1 MFLEIHACLQPA
13 PRKGIQ
19 DSLGFWIPHRGFR
32 IPSTRLR
39 ISIVSGIPDSMSCI
53 PDSKAQ
59 VSGFHKQKLP
69 LLTRCP
75 KQNFLDPA
83 SKSLIHGAITVPQ
96 RALGKIGISSS
107 VRNHSVWFYLVELWQ
122 TTRLT
127 SSDESAII
135 LLTCSND
142 TSTIDLWFHSRIWSP
157 LNNTTKLVSIPSV
170 NRMYFFTYKSAL
182 IKGRKFYS
190 PCLFPT
196 VF

>member
-1 MFLEIHACLQPA
+1 MFLEIHPCLQPA

-19 DSLGFWIPHRGFR
+19 DSLGFLIPHPGFR
-32 IPSTRLR
+32 IPSTGLR
-39 ISIVSGIPDSMSCI
+39 TPIVSGIPDSMSCI
-53 PDSKAQ
+53 TNSKTQA
-59 VSGFHKQKLP
+59 SGFHKQKFL

-75 KQNFLDPA
+75 KQKAITDSA
-83 SKSLIHGAITVPQ
+83 SKSTRKDSCL
-96 RALGKIGISSS
+96 LISSKS
-107 VRNHSVWFYLVELWQ
+107 FSLFYLVVLWQ

-127 SSDESAII
+127 SSGESAII

-170 NRMYFFTYKSAL
+170 NRMYFFTCKRAL
-182 IKGRKFYS
+182 IKRRKFYS